1 MATFLN
7 FTLKIDCNKKYF
19 DKFTI
24 CTSVD
29 VTNIPLFFLF
39 LFKEKPAVSNE
50 QRTKRNEQRVKSKEQ
65 LAKTNEQQATCN

>member
-24 CTSVD
+24 CTSVG

-50 QRTKRNEQRVKSKEQ
+50 QRVKSKEQ